1 MSVLF
6 RGARF
11 LSDHLIPK
19 LALLVLQVCL
29 FMVKNITLLVTMEL
43 LQIIMEKFTLKM
55 CKVHWNFIVQI
66 NQVANYVTQSGVGG
80 GLLIKRHWLM
90 EYVVLNTF

>member
-11 LSDHLIPK
+11 LCDHLIPK
-19 LALLVLQVCL
+19 LALLFLQVYL

-43 LQIIMEKFTLKM
+43 LQIIMETKKKCVKFT
-55 CKVHWNFIVQI
+55 NFIVQI
-66 NQVANYVTQSGVGG
+66 NQVAKYVTQSGVGG
-80 GLLIKRHWLM
+80 GLLIKRH
-90 EYVVLNTF
+90 